1 MAARFLASPWTRSS
15 AACRAL
21 VPAESVCL
29 IPAAASD
36 WLSAALHRP
45 PCCTGLQ
52 LLVARLETTR
62 DPQRPARYSW
72 HLGTRPPGLW
82 AEISACCLTWAMP
95 CLEYAPITK
104 RANVACVVS
113 VRLHAC
119 HRPGARRRCR
129 IRAMSTDMHFWLA
142 CE

>member
-82 AEISACCLTWAMP
+82 AEISACCLTWATVFGICADHERPDETSKRSLCGQREAP
-95 CLEYAPITK
+95 CVSPAGCSPAVSDT
-104 RANVACVVS
+104 RNV
-113 VRLHAC
+113 
-119 HRPGARRRCR
+119 
-129 IRAMSTDMHFWLA
+129 D
-142 CE
+142 